1 MHGLI
6 GEVQGI
12 VSSLVRLVGE
22 GGFEPPT
29 SCTQSRC
36 ASTAPL
42 PVDRLTAYP
51 PGLRARDAP
60 GHPDGPSCARR
71 LSGRWYGGSRPRRY
85 THAPVKTTVSPLEG
99 NKVKLSVEVDE
110 DEFDKAISDAYR
122 KIAREVRIPGFRP
135 GKAPRKVLERRLGA
149 QVGREQALND
159 ALPEYYA
166 QALVEHDVDAID
178 SPHIDITAG
187 QEDGPV
193 VFDAVVEV
201 RPDVQVPGYG
211 GLRVEVARPTVSDD
225 EVDAQIDRMRQ
236 VQSTFADVDRAARDD
251 DAVVIDITGT
261 LAGEAQPGL
270 SADDY
275 SYTVGSGVITPEV
288 DEQLRGAKAG
298 DILEFDAQHPDPD
311 EERELRFRVLVKQ
324 VRERVL
330 PDADDEWAAE
340 NSEFETIDELR
351 DSIRNR
357 SLVIR
362 QAQSQAQLRQATG
375 EALAKLVDAEPPQ
388 PLVNHEMQ
396 HRAQDL
402 ALRLQAQGLD
412 PEQWLAASGTTNEQF
427 TSELKDA
434 AQTSVKVDLALR
446 AVADAEDIDCTDDDL
461 DDELTNVAERVGEK
475 VDRVRRE
482 FERGGQLAA
491 VRSDVRK
498 RKALDWLLEQVEIV
512 DEDGQPIDRA
522 ELEISPGPDETD
534 EDSDDQHT
542 DIDDEHIDENE
553 TESNPA

>member
-1 MHGLI
+1 
-6 GEVQGI
+6 
-12 VSSLVRLVGE
+12 
-22 GGFEPPT
+22 
-29 SCTQSRC
+29 
-36 ASTAPL
+36 
-42 PVDRLTAYP
+42 
-51 PGLRARDAP
+51 
-60 GHPDGPSCARR
+60 
-71 LSGRWYGGSRPRRY
+71 
-85 THAPVKTTVSPLEG
+85 VKTTVSPLEG

-110 DEFDKAISDAYR
+110 VEFDKAISDAYR

-135 GKAPRKVLERRLGA
+135 GKAPRKVLERRLGS
-149 QVGREQALND
+149 QVGREQALSD

-178 SPHIDITAG
+178 SPDIDITSG

-193 VFDAVVEV
+193 AFDAVVEV

-211 GLRVEVARPTVSDD
+211 GLRVEITRPAISDE
-225 EVDAQIDRMRQ
+225 EVDAQVDRMRQ

-251 DAVVIDITGT
+251 DAVVIDISGT
-261 LAGEAQPGL
+261 LDGEAQAGL

-298 DILEFDAQHPDPD
+298 DILEFEAEHPDPD
-311 EERELRFRVLVKQ
+311 EERDLRFRVLVKQ

-351 DSIRNR
+351 QSIRDR
-357 SLVIR
+357 ALAVR
-362 QAQSQAQLRQATG
+362 QAQAQVQLRQATG
-375 EALAKLVDAEPPQ
+375 EALAKLVEDEPPE
-388 PLVNHEMQ
+388 PLVSHEMQ

-402 ALRLQAQGLD
+402 ALRLQAQGVD

-427 TSELKDA
+427 TAELKEA

-446 AVADAEDIDCTDDDL
+446 AVADAEDIECTDDDL
-461 DDELTNVAERVGEK
+461 EEELTSVAERVGEK
-475 VDRVRRE
+475 VEKVRRE

-498 RKALDWLLEQVEIV
+498 RKALDWLLERVEIV
-512 DEDGQPIDRA
+512 DEDGQQIDRT
-522 ELEISPGPDETD
+522 ELEIRPASDESPDE
-534 EDSDDQHT
+534 SHDDDT
-542 DIDDEHIDENE
+542 NDTNE
-553 TESNPA
+553 KTTESNAE

>member
-1 MHGLI
+1 
-6 GEVQGI
+6 
-12 VSSLVRLVGE
+12 
-22 GGFEPPT
+22 
-29 SCTQSRC
+29 
-36 ASTAPL
+36 
-42 PVDRLTAYP
+42 
-51 PGLRARDAP
+51 
-60 GHPDGPSCARR
+60 
-71 LSGRWYGGSRPRRY
+71 
-85 THAPVKTTVSPLEG
+85 VKTTVSPLEG

-110 DEFDKAISDAYR
+110 DEFDKAITDAYR

-135 GKAPRKVLERRLGA
+135 GKAPRKVLEGRLGA
-149 QVGREQALND
+149 QVGREQALSD

-178 SPHIDITAG
+178 SPDIDITSG

-201 RPDVQVPGYG
+201 RPEVQVPGYG
-211 GLRVEVARPTVSDD
+211 GLRVEVTRPSVSDE

-236 VQSTFADVDRAARDD
+236 VQSTFADVDRAARDE
-251 DAVVIDITGT
+251 DAVVIDISGT
-261 LAGEAQPGL
+261 LDGEPQAGL

-275 SYTVGSGVITPEV
+275 SYTVGSGVITSEV

-298 DILEFDAQHPDPD
+298 DILEFDAEHPDPD
-311 EERELRFRVLVKQ
+311 EERDLRFRVLVKQ

-330 PDADDEWAAE
+330 PDANDEWASE

-351 DSIRNR
+351 QSIRDR
-357 SLVIR
+357 SLVVR
-362 QAQSQAQLRQATG
+362 QAQAEAQFRQATG
-375 EALAKLVDAEPPQ
+375 EALAKLVEDEPPE

-427 TSELKDA
+427 TSELKEA
-434 AQTSVKVDLALR
+434 AQTAVKVDLALR
-446 AVADAEDIDCTDDDL
+446 AVADAEDIECTDDDL
-461 DDELTNVAERVGEK
+461 EEELTSVSERVGEK

-498 RKALDWLLEQVEIV
+498 RKALDWLLERVEIV

-522 ELEISPGPDETD
+522 ELEIRPAPDESED
-534 EDSDDQHT
+534 DSDDEDT
-542 DIDDEHIDENE
+542 NENK
-553 TESNPA
+553 TESDAE

>member
-1 MHGLI
+1 
-6 GEVQGI
+6 
-12 VSSLVRLVGE
+12 
-22 GGFEPPT
+22 
-29 SCTQSRC
+29 
-36 ASTAPL
+36 
-42 PVDRLTAYP
+42 
-51 PGLRARDAP
+51 
-60 GHPDGPSCARR
+60 
-71 LSGRWYGGSRPRRY
+71 
-85 THAPVKTTVSPLEG
+85 VKTTVSPLEG

-110 DEFDKAISDAYR
+110 DEFDEAISDAYR

-135 GKAPRKVLERRLGA
+135 GKAPRKVLEHRLGS
-149 QVGREQALND
+149 QVGREQALSD

-178 SPHIDITAG
+178 SPDIDITSG
-187 QEDGPV
+187 QDDGPV

-201 RPDVQVPGYG
+201 RPEVQVPGYG
-211 GLRVEVARPTVSDD
+211 GLRVEITSPTVSDE
-225 EVDAQIDRMRQ
+225 EVDAQVDRMRQ

-251 DAVVIDITGT
+251 DAVVIDISGT
-261 LAGEAQPGL
+261 LDGEPQPGL

-298 DILEFDAQHPDPD
+298 DILEFDAEHPDQE
-311 EERELRFRVLVKQ
+311 EERDLRFRVLVKQ

-351 DSIRNR
+351 QSIRDR
-357 SLVIR
+357 SLVVR
-362 QAQSQAQLRQATG
+362 QAQAQAQLRQATG
-375 EALAKLVDAEPPQ
+375 EALAKLVEDEPPE

-402 ALRLQAQGLD
+402 ALRLRSQGLD

-427 TSELKDA
+427 TAELKEA
-434 AQTSVKVDLALR
+434 AQTAVKVDLGLR
-446 AVADAEDIDCTDDDL
+446 AVADAEDIECTDDDL
-461 DDELTNVAERVGEK
+461 EDELTSVSERVGEK

-498 RKALDWLLEQVEIV
+498 RKALDWLLERVEIV

-522 ELEISPGPDETD
+522 ELEIRPAPDESQD
-534 EDSDDQHT
+534 DSDDEDT
-542 DIDDEHIDENE
+542 NENE
-553 TESNPA
+553 TETDAE

>member
-1 MHGLI
+1 
-6 GEVQGI
+6 
-12 VSSLVRLVGE
+12 
-22 GGFEPPT
+22 
-29 SCTQSRC
+29 
-36 ASTAPL
+36 
-42 PVDRLTAYP
+42 
-51 PGLRARDAP
+51 
-60 GHPDGPSCARR
+60 
-71 LSGRWYGGSRPRRY
+71 
-85 THAPVKTTVSPLEG
+85 VKTTVSPLEG

-135 GKAPRKVLERRLGA
+135 GKAPRKVLERRLGS
-149 QVGREQALND
+149 QVGREQALSD

-178 SPHIDITAG
+178 SPDIDITSG

-201 RPDVQVPGYG
+201 RPEVQVPGYG
-211 GLRVEVARPTVSDD
+211 GLRAEITRPAVSDD
-225 EVDAQIDRMRQ
+225 EVDAQVDRMRQ
-236 VQSTFADVDRAARDD
+236 VQSTFADVDRPARDN
-251 DAVVIDITGT
+251 DAVVIDISGT
-261 LAGEAQPGL
+261 LDGEAQAGL

-298 DILEFDAQHPDPD
+298 DILEFESEHPDPD
-311 EERELRFRVLVKQ
+311 EERDLRFRVLVKQ

-351 DSIRNR
+351 QSIRDR
-357 SLVIR
+357 ALAVR
-362 QAQSQAQLRQATG
+362 QAQAQVQVRQATG
-375 EALAKLVDAEPPQ
+375 EALARLVEDEPPE
-388 PLVNHEMQ
+388 PLVSHEMQ

-402 ALRLQAQGLD
+402 ALRLQAQGVD

-427 TSELKDA
+427 TAELKEA

-446 AVADAEDIDCTDDDL
+446 AVADAEDIECTDDDL
-461 DDELTNVAERVGEK
+461 EEELTSVAERVGEK
-475 VDRVRRE
+475 VEKVRRE

-498 RKALDWLLEQVEIV
+498 RKALDWLLERVEIV
-512 DEDGQPIDRA
+512 DEDGQPIDRT
-522 ELEISPGPDETD
+522 ELEIRPAPDES
-534 EDSDDQHT
+534 E
-542 DIDDEHIDENE
+542 DDESHDDDTNDTNE
-553 TESNPA
+553 KTTESNAE

>member
-1 MHGLI
+1 M
-6 GEVQGI
+6 
-12 VSSLVRLVGE
+12 
-22 GGFEPPT
+22 
-29 SCTQSRC
+29 
-36 ASTAPL
+36 
-42 PVDRLTAYP
+42 
-51 PGLRARDAP
+51 
-60 GHPDGPSCARR
+60 
-71 LSGRWYGGSRPRRY
+71 
-85 THAPVKTTVSPLEG
+85 KTTVSPLEG

-110 DEFDKAISDAYR
+110 DEFDKAITDAYR

-135 GKAPRKVLERRLGA
+135 GKAPRKVLERRLGS
-149 QVGREQALND
+149 QLGREQALSD
-159 ALPEYYA
+159 ALPEYYT

-178 SPHIDITAG
+178 SPDIDITSG

-201 RPDVQVPGYG
+201 RPEVQVPGYG
-211 GLRVEVARPTVSDD
+211 GLRVEVTRPTVSDE
-225 EVDAQIDRMRQ
+225 EVDAQVDRMRQ

-251 DAVVIDITGT
+251 DAVVIDISGT
-261 LAGEAQPGL
+261 LDGETQAGL

-298 DILEFDAQHPDPD
+298 DILEFDAEHPDPA
-311 EERELRFRVLVKQ
+311 EERDLRFRVLVKQ

-351 DSIRNR
+351 QSIRDR
-357 SLVIR
+357 ALVVR
-362 QAQSQAQLRQATG
+362 QAQAQAQLRQATG
-375 EALAKLVDAEPPQ
+375 EALAKLVENEPPE

-427 TSELKDA
+427 TSELKEA
-434 AQTSVKVDLALR
+434 AQTAVKVDLALR
-446 AVADAEDIDCTDDDL
+446 AVADAEDIECTDDDVEE
-461 DDELTNVAERVGEK
+461 ELTSVSERVGEK

-498 RKALDWLLEQVEIV
+498 RKALDWLLERVEIV

-522 ELEISPGPDETD
+522 ELEIRPAPDESQD
-534 EDSDDQHT
+534 DSDD
-542 DIDDEHIDENE
+542 DDTNENK
-553 TESNPA
+553 TESDAE